1 MSWIHPLRSV
11 GYGKREK
18 ERNREN
24 KKVTESATERHKEK
38 EGRSFEGFGGG
49 RGGSR
54 AGGGGRGK
62 DYIDHWPFLRPNGP
76 KNVPFLPMTL
86 SSMYLSSFVVSS
98 PFLEAIDLTGRGG
111 ASLWLPLVSVLG
123 LTVLV
128 VVVVDVVAVVDVD
141 VDATAFG
148 WPAKPA
154 QLVLPVVGH
163 VVSSARELILRCD
176 PLQFLPHEIFTEQLI
191 LS

>member
-1 MSWIHPLRSV
+1 
-11 GYGKREK
+11 
-18 ERNREN
+18 
-24 KKVTESATERHKEK
+24 
-38 EGRSFEGFGGG
+38 
-49 RGGSR
+49 
-54 AGGGGRGK
+54 
-62 DYIDHWPFLRPNGP
+62 
-76 KNVPFLPMTL
+76 
-86 SSMYLSSFVVSS
+86 MYLSSFVVSS